1 MSVED
6 ADHLVDP
13 EAPKPASVDGAAG
26 ERGAGYRKRFKDGA
40 PRRKGYGCELIE
52 RALPYALHARTGC
65 ELVPQVDS
73 R

>member
-13 EAPKPASVDGAAG
+13 EAPKPASIDGAAG
-26 ERGAGYRKRFKDGA
+26 ERGAETALRMAHRA
-40 PRRKGYGCELIE
+40 EGYGCELIE
-52 RALPYALHARTGC
+52 RAPPYALHARTGC